1 MTLSFRVLSALLA
14 YPEPELVKALGEG
27 LAILERENLV
37 PARNRRALL
46 PLVESLR
53 DPETLAAQERY
64 VALFDRRRSV
74 SLHLYEHV
82 HGESRDR
89 GQAMVRLKELYRLH
103 GLEIETPELP
113 DYLPLFLEFL
123 SMVPFKAAQSIL
135 GEAMPIVAAIGQR
148 LHEWKSPYAAA
159 FDAIGALAKSRPSAS
174 DVETV
179 LKALPPEDDSAA
191 ALDKRW
197 EEEAVSFLGG
207 ADPAGGGCGAPST
220 NPASPQR

>member
-1 MTLSFRVLSALLA
+1 MTLSFRVLSVLLA
-14 YPEPELVKALGEG
+14 YPEPELIEALGEG
-27 LAILERENLV
+27 MAILERENFV
-37 PARNRRALL
+37 PIRHRSALL
-46 PLVESLR
+46 PLIENLR
-53 DPETLAAQERY
+53 DPDTLAVQERY

-103 GLEIETPELP
+103 GLEIEARELP

-123 SMVPFKAAQSIL
+123 SMIPFKAAQSIL
-135 GEAMPIVAAIGQR
+135 AEVMPIVAAIGQR
-148 LHEWKSPYAAA
+148 LHEWQSPYAAA

-174 DVETV
+174 DIETV
-179 LKALPPEDDSAA
+179 LKSLPPEDDSAA

-207 ADPAGGGCGAPST
+207 TDPGGCGTSSS
-220 NPASPQR
+220 NSASPQR

>member
-1 MTLSFRVLSALLA
+1 MTLSFRALSALLA
-14 YPEPELVKALGEG
+14 YPEPELVEALGEG
-27 LAILERENLV
+27 MAILERENLV
-37 PARNRRALL
+37 PVRERRALL

-53 DPETLAAQERY
+53 DPDAFAVQERY

-74 SLHLYEHV
+74 SLHLYEHI

-103 GLEIETPELP
+103 GLEIEARELP

-123 SMVPFKAAQSIL
+123 STIPLKAAKSVL
-135 GEAMPIVAAIGQR
+135 GEAMPVVAAIGQR
-148 LHEWKSPYAAA
+148 LREWKSPYAAV
-159 FDAIGALAKSRPSAS
+159 FDAIGALAKSCPSPS

-207 ADPAGGGCGAPST
+207 TDPGGGCGASAN
-220 NPASPQR
+220 NPASRQR

>member
-1 MTLSFRVLSALLA
+1 MTLSFRVLSALLT
-14 YPEPELVKALGEG
+14 YPEPELVEALDE
-27 LAILERENLV
+27 AVSILERENLV
-37 PARNRRALL
+37 PARERRALD
-46 PLVESLR
+46 PLIDSLG
-53 DPETLAAQERY
+53 DGDVLAAQERY
-64 VALFDRRRSV
+64 VALFDRRRSA
-74 SLHLYEHV
+74 SLHLYEHL

-103 GLEIETPELP
+103 GLEIEARELP

-123 SMVPFKAAQSIL
+123 SMIPLKVAQSIL
-135 GEAMPIVAAIGQR
+135 AEAMPIVAAIGQR
-148 LHEWKSPYAAA
+148 LHEWQSPYAAV

-174 DVETV
+174 DVESV

-207 ADPAGGGCGAPST
+207 SDPGGGCGAAST
-220 NPASPQR
+220 KPASPQR